1 MTIQERYSGIQTV
14 MGMCNK
20 YGCHF
25 FVLLTIIEEVTKK
38 NVDLI
43 EAIRISMSKGWM
55 KSDFEVRDGI
65 AILNY
70 FTGKKWTRSERL
82 TKLPAIIKQNQ
93 FTEANYY
100 NPRTQLEHFRRRNLG
115 TLTSSVTV
123 KEGSIRY
130 YYIYEYKD

>member
-82 TKLPAIIKQNQ
+82 TKLPAIIKPNQ

-100 NPRTQLEHFRRRNLG
+100 NPRTKLEHFRRRNLD

>member
-25 FVLLTIIEEVTKK
+25 LVLLTIIEEVTIK

-70 FTGKKWTRSERL
+70 FTGKEWTRSERL

-100 NPRTQLEHFRRRNLG
+100 NPRTKMEHFRRRNLD